1 MANNNFSS
9 KPLTHSKDI
18 MQILSETKAQIS
30 EVDIEQMRSWQQGSL
45 KSSNN
50 FHLIDVR
57 ETPEFE
63 QGYIPG
69 AIHIGRGVLDL
80 KIANVIPDKSELI
93 VLYCGSGVRSAF
105 AALRLQQ
112 LGYTNVYSMLLGI
125 KGWFGLGLPIDN

>member
-9 KPLTHSKDI
+9 KPLAHSKDI
-18 MQILSETKAQIS
+18 MQILSETKAQIK
-30 EVDIEQMRSWQQGSL
+30 EVGIDQVRNWQQESL
-45 KSSNN
+45 KNSLN

-57 ETPEFE
+57 EAPEFE

-80 KIANVIPDKSELI
+80 RIANIIPDKSELI

-112 LGYTNVYSMLLGI
+112 LGYTNVHSMLLGI
-125 KGWFGLGLPIDN
+125 KGWFGLGLPIIK